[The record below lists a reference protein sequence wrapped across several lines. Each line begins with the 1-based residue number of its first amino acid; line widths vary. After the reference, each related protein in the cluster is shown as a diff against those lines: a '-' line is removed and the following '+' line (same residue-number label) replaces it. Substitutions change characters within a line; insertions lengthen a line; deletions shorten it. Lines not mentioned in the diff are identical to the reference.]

1 MALGSEPW
9 TGANQI
15 QIAFATVL
23 DATAGSEP
31 EGLSMRVLREVRGVF
46 QRLYRTHRNR
56 GSDERR
62 DRHKTYV
69 ENINSLLQ

>member
-1 MALGSEPW
+1 ME
-9 TGANQI
+9 ANQI
-15 QIAFATVL
+15 QSAIAAVL

-62 DRHKTYV
+62 DRYIIFV
-69 ENINSLLQ
+69 EDINSLLQ